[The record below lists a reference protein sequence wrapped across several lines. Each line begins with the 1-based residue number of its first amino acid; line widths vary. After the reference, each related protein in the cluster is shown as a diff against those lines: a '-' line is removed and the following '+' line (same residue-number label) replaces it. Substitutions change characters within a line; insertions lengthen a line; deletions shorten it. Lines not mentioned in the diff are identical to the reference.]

1 MKLPPDMQKLEK
13 MLRSSKLV
21 AGGFLGND
29 TRPLPEIIETD
40 MSVVSRSGYTL
51 AEIGKRMN
59 EITRQASGGQGMA
72 VAIGDNLEAVVDDS
86 RGRLVCPW
94 PGEDTFLKRSTTVT
108 RKDTGKQLR
117 WSDLSIHLIQKHGFF
132 QGIGSPY
139 RLDPKELIETI
150 FPVEGKHMNQFICQ
164 VCGNIY
170 DPARGDTYNLIT
182 PGTPFEQLPDT
193 WVCPMCGAP
202 KRMYKRK

>member
-1 MKLPPDMQKLEK
+1 MKLPPDMQKLEE

-21 AGGFLGND
+21 AGGFLGSD

-40 MSVVSRSGYTL
+40 MYVVSRSGYTL
-51 AEIGKRMN
+51 AEIGDRMN
-59 EITRQASGGQGMA
+59 EITRQASDGQGLA
-72 VAIGDNLEAVVDDS
+72 VAIDDNLEAVVDDS

-94 PGEDTFLKRSTTVT
+94 PGEDTFLKRTTTVT
-108 RKDTGKQLR
+108 RKDTGTQLR

-139 RLDPKELIETI
+139 RLDPKVLIETI
-150 FPVEGKHMNQFICQ
+150 FPGEVKHMLQYICQ
-164 VCGNIY
+164 VCGNSY
-170 DPARGDTYNLIT
+170 DPARGDTYNLIP
-182 PGTPFEQLPDT
+182 PGTPFEKLPDT

-202 KRMYKRK
+202 KRMYKKK